1 MGPSCTEVLAAGEVV
16 TVEPGL
22 YRVGVGGVRI
32 EDLVEVTASGCRILT
47 HTPKELS
54 CPPSARTT

>member
-1 MGPSCTEVLAAGEVV
+1 VV